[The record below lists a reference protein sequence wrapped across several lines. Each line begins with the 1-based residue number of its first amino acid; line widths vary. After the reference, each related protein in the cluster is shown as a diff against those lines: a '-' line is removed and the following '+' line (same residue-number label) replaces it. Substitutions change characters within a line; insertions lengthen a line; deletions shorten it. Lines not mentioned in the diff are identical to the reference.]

1 VIQIQKAMPVILAQ
15 NYEKAAIEVLR
26 RLFSKYKISLSFESY
41 GRWWDKDK
49 EIDLVATN
57 YHTNE
62 ILFGEVK
69 WSNKQVG
76 TNIYEDLKKKV
87 QAVEWGKKDR
97 KEYFAIFS
105 KAGFTKD
112 MVELAEKDKVFLI
125 HKDELL

>member
-1 VIQIQKAMPVILAQ
+1 MTVLTYFATVPLYKKPVLLTVTLL
-15 NYEKAAIEVLR
+15 YE
-26 RLFSKYKISLSFESY
+26 
-41 GRWWDKDK
+41 

-76 TNIYEDLKKKV
+76 TNIYEDLKKKA
-87 QAVEWGKKDR
+87 QAVEWGKKGR

-105 KAGFTKD
+105 KSGFTKD
-112 MVELAEKDKVFLI
+112 MAELAEKDKVFLV
-125 HKDELL
+125 HKDKLLGF